1 MTVKIIKGMKPMI
14 ETHGKVEEEGKE
26 YTMLE
31 QVWGFNEMSKYGTK
45 DEVEYRQQLDDMNRI
60 ELESHARRLG
70 VIAVED
76 SLRLKDRLVSEFHK
90 YYTYLQKP
98 VVNKQPVDKSV
109 EAQVR
114 RLLA

>member
-1 MTVKIIKGMKPMI
+1 MI

-45 DEVEYRQQLDDMNRI
+45 DEAEYLQQLDDMNRL
-60 ELESHARRLG
+60 ELESHARRVG
-70 VIAVED
+70 VVCID
-76 SLRLKDRLVSEFHK
+76 SSVRLKEKLVNEFNK